1 MTVRIQIAR
10 VNGVKPSGLMKSP
23 SRRFWAQSAGE
34 LANLKAVHQ
43 MVCITHLGIQFQNAF
58 FFKDLNKYR

>member
-10 VNGVKPSGLMKSP
+10 VNGVKAFRTHEVAFTPL
-23 SRRFWAQSAGE
+23 RAQAAGE

-43 MVCITHLGIQFQNAF
+43 MVCIAYFGIQFQNALF
-58 FFKDLNKYR
+58 FEDLNKYR